1 MSDTRNEWTLSAY
14 PLADAGEERQESV
27 ARLQQEVTLLFGQLR
42 NQLLRYLLA
51 FGLVVHDAEEI
62 VQDVFLALFRHLEG
76 RKPRTNLRAWVF
88 RVAHNLALR
97 RRYAAVENRQQMLDP
112 RQLEAQHVDPAPNP
126 EEQALYSQRQR
137 RLRSVLR
144 ALPEQDQWC
153 LSLRAEGLRYREI
166 ADVLGISLGSVSL
179 SLSRSL
185 ARLDRADKS

>member
-14 PLADAGEERQESV
+14 PLAEAGEERQESA
-27 ARLQQEVTLLFGQLR
+27 ARLQEEVTLLFGQLR

-62 VQDVFLALFRHLEG
+62 VQDVFLALFRHLED

-97 RRYAAVENRQQMLDP
+97 QRYAAVESRQQML
-112 RQLEAQHVDPAPNP
+112 ETQHVDPAPNP
-126 EEQALYSQRQR
+126 EELALYSQRQR

-166 ADVLGISLGSVSL
+166 ADVLGISLGAVSL
-179 SLSRSL
+179 SLTRSL
-185 ARLDRADKS
+185 ARLDRADKG